1 MVPEQLHGFLLHRR
15 EYRETS
21 YLCDFFSL
29 ELGKVSAIA
38 KGVRGSKGDKKS
50 LLQSFQPLLFSVSG
64 RHELHNLNQLE
75 SWSSTLRLNGRHL
88 FSAMYINE
96 LLNRLLP
103 KEVPHPEIFEL
114 YKQSLELLQDECP
127 IEPSLRQFETSLL
140 NDLGYGFDM
149 QAVYDTGE
157 NVEPDGEYCFVLE
170 QGIKE
175 IDHQSSNNA
184 IMGSNRFSGDAL
196 LKMSEQDWT
205 AASLKCAKQINRM
218 ALSQLLGRKPL
229 KSRELFQ
236 QTWSVNKL
244 PSRIKGR

>member
-1 MVPEQLHGFLLHRR
+1 MVSKQLHGFLLHRR

-50 LLQSFQPLLFSVSG
+50 LLQPFQPLLFSVSG
-64 RHELHNLNQLE
+64 KHELHNLNQLE
-75 SWSSTLRLNGRHL
+75 SWSGTLRLSGHHL

-103 KEVPHPEIFEL
+103 KEVSHPEIFDL
-114 YKQSLELLQDECP
+114 YKHSLELLQDESP

-140 NDLGYGFDM
+140 NDLGYGFDL
-149 QAVYDTGE
+149 QTVYDTGE
-157 NVEPDGEYCFVLE
+157 YVESGGEYCLVLE
-170 QGIKE
+170 QGIQK
-175 IDHQSSNNA
+175 IDKQSSNSS
-184 IMGSNRFSGDAL
+184 IMSSNRFSGDAL
-196 LKMSEQDWT
+196 LQMSQQHWT
-205 AASLKCAKQINRM
+205 VASLKCAKQINRM

-236 QTWSVNKL
+236 QTWAVNK
-244 PSRIKGR
+244 SSS